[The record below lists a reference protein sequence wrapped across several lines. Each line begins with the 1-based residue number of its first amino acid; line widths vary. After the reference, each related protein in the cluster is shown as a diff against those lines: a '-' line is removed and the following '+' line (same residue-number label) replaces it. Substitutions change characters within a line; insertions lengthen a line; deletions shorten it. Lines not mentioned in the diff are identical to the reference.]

1 MEMVLGVHCTWCP
14 PQKEH
19 LTLVNAANGQ
29 LKSKWKKQTCYPSS
43 LSALSPLL
51 SSTPFI
57 PPSPP
62 VLCWSEILEEQ
73 QALSVCSG
81 ITVCDF
87 SLTSQAALWHG
98 GVIVSGG
105 WKPFYHGRVEKDKA
119 VPQPLCLA
127 EHCGLVSP
135 AWWRIE
141 TGTWAES
148 SHSGHGHFGFKMTSE
163 KQCFDMFTYSLRCH
177 VSHLQG

>member
-1 MEMVLGVHCTWCP
+1 MVLSFHCTWCP

-29 LKSKWKKQTCYPSS
+29 LNSKWKKNKKNNQKCYLSS

-51 SSTPFI
+51 SATSFI
-57 PPSPP
+57 PPSSP

-105 WKPFYHGRVEKDKA
+105 WKPFSHGRVEKDKA
-119 VPQPLCLA
+119 VPQSLCLA

-135 AWWRIE
+135 AYWRKE
-141 TGTWAES
+141 TGTWVES
-148 SHSGHGHFGFKMTSE
+148 SHAGHGHFGFEMTVE
-163 KQCFDMFTYSLRCH
+163 QQC
-177 VSHLQG
+177 